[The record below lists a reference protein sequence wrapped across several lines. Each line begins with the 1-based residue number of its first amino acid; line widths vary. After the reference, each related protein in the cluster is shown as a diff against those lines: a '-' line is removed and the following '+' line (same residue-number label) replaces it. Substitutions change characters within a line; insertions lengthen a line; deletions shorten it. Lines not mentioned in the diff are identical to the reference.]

1 MFHLSVKMLS
11 GSGSV
16 FSVMVGARGKGYMAS
31 WLLAACRW
39 SWIFHSW
46 RRISK
51 RSCSW
56 SLKLR
61 GSGLWLGTLQAGA
74 ELMHLVSTCIMC
86 LLATVMTVHTTECR
100 FTSHLEVGQIP
111 RVPWLCRQPQCLVGV
126 RQRLCRAIL
135 SVGLHVSLGPLTPV
149 QTYLVANKSN
159 KRLSL

>member
-1 MFHLSVKMLS
+1 M
-11 GSGSV
+11 GRDR
-16 FSVMVGARGKGYMAS
+16 FSVLWLRHEGKATWPAGC
-31 WLLAACRW
+31 WLHADGPG
-39 SWIFHSW
+39 IFHSW

-111 RVPWLCRQPQCLVGV
+111 GVPWLCRQPQCLVGV
-126 RQRLCRAIL
+126 RQRLFRAIL